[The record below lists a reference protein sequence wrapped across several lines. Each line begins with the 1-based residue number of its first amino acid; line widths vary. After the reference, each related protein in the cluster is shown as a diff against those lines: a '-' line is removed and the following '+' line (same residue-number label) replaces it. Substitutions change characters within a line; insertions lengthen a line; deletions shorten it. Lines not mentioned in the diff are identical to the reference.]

1 MVLEYIIIH
10 IPVGDSP
17 PDLATVGLPCRFIRI
32 QPIGDLVDTD
42 MDTDMVIDG
51 VIIMDTIMDTG
62 PDTLGAG
69 TIQEMYINKGLP
81 EFDPQQEIACRH
93 KL

>member
-32 QPIGDLVDTD
+32 RPIGGLVVTD
-42 MDTDMVIDG
+42 MDTVMDTEG
-51 VIIMDTIMDTG
+51 VIIMGIIMVIVRDMHG
-62 PDTLGAG
+62 EDM
-69 TIQEMYINKGLP
+69 IQEMFTDRDHQ
-81 EFDPQQEIACRH
+81 ESVQQQEIVFQH
-93 KL
+93 NQ